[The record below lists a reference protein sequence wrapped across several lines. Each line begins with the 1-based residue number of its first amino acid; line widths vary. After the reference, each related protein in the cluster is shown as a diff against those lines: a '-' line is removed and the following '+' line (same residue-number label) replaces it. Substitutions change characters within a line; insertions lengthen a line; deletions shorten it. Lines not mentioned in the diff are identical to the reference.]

1 MQKKLLAV
9 AVAGAMFSPLAM
21 AQSSVTISGV
31 FKVGVDNVKIGNPR
45 SAAFGAATSAAGGVA
60 RTGLN
65 TNEWRVTDNS
75 SRMIFGI
82 TEDIGG
88 GLFGIAQLDAR
99 FQPDDAGGNFAESG
113 NTWVGVRSNTLGT
126 LTFGRHDLHYGKQPD
141 DIAAKAGALMAS
153 SVSLMDYT
161 YLTGAVAAG
170 LAPAAVGPAGPTIA
184 IANATRTPNVVR
196 YDTPNFGG
204 FAATIAYSTSAFG
217 DESDMRTGGRKGN
230 AWNFNPSFTSG
241 PFQVGASL
249 WKAKG
254 DATATAATLSGFN
267 QDSLALYGY
276 YRLGAFK
283 VGAAF
288 NNSEVEAIAGGV
300 TTAIVDRRN
309 WTIPVSWSMGPHNVY
324 AHYTKAGK
332 DKAAAALPVPVN
344 DTEAKMWAFAYV
356 YDLSKRTSVGV
367 TYAAIDN
374 KTNASYNLFTNTGS
388 LGTGSSIATPGEDPK
403 LLAFTVRHG
412 F

>member
-1 MQKKLLAV
+1 LGVAAKARRRNDKTEGMTPFMQKKLLAV

-31 FKVGVDNVKIGNPR
+31 FKVGVDNIKIGNP
-45 SAAFGAATSAAGGVA
+45 GVA
-60 RTGLN
+60 RTGMN
-65 TNEWRVTDNS
+65 HNEWRVTDNS
-75 SRMIFGI
+75 SRIIFGI

-88 GLFGIAQLDAR
+88 GLSGIAQLDVR
-99 FQPDDAGGNFAESG
+99 PTLDDSGVTGAALTSSATAGGNS
-113 NTWVGVRSNTLGT
+113 WVGVRSSTLGT
-126 LTFGRHDLHYGKQPD
+126 ITLGRHDLHYGKQPD
-141 DIAAKAGALMAS
+141 DIASKAGALMAAA
-153 SVSLMDYT
+153 VSLMDYT
-161 YLTGAVAAG
+161 RLGG
-170 LAPAAVGPAGPTIA
+170 S

-204 FAATIAYSTSAFG
+204 FAATIAYSTSPFG
-217 DESDMRTGGRKGN
+217 NESDLTTSARKGN

-241 PFQVGASL
+241 PFQVGASM

-254 DATATAATLSGFN
+254 DGAGVGPAAVTVD
-267 QDSLALYGY
+267 QDSLSLYGY

-283 VGAAF
+283 VGAAL
-288 NNSEVEAIAGGV
+288 NDSEVEGSVGGV
-300 TTAIVDRRN
+300 TAAVADRRN
-309 WTIPVSWSMGPHNVY
+309 WTIPVSWSMGSHNLY

-332 DKAAAALPVPVN
+332 DKAAEAAGIT

-367 TYAAIDN
+367 TYASIDN
-374 KTNASYNLFTNTGS
+374 KTNAAYNFFTNAGS
-388 LGTGSSIATPGEDPK
+388 LGSAGSAPTFGEDPK
-403 LLAFTVRHG
+403 LLAFTVRHA

>member
-1 MQKKLLAV
+1 
-9 AVAGAMFSPLAM
+9 MFSPLAM

-31 FKVGVDNVKIGNPR
+31 FKVGLDNIKIGNP
-45 SAAFGAATSAAGGVA
+45 ALA
-60 RTGLN
+60 RAGLN
-65 TNEWRVTDNS
+65 KNEWRITDNS
-75 SRMIFGI
+75 SRIIFGI
-82 TEDIGG
+82 SEDIGG
-88 GLFGIAQLDAR
+88 GLYGIAQLDVR
-99 FQPDDAGGNFAESG
+99 PQLDDAGETNVAAGNS
-113 NTWVGVRSNTLGT
+113 WVGVRSNTLGT

-141 DIAAKAGALMAS
+141 DIASKAGALMATA
-153 SVSLMDYT
+153 VSLMDYT
-161 YLTGAVAAG
+161 RTAA
-170 LAPAAVGPAGPTIA
+170 P
-184 IANATRTPNVVR
+184 IANATRTPNVIR
-196 YDTPNFGG
+196 YDTPTFGG
-204 FAATIAYSTSAFG
+204 FAATIAYSTSPFG
-217 DESDMRTGGRKGN
+217 NESDMSTSGRKGN

-254 DATATAATLSGFN
+254 DGAAGVPLTAVN
-267 QDSLALYGY
+267 QDSLVLYGY

-288 NNSEVEAIAGGV
+288 NDSEVEAVAAGV
-300 TTAIVDRRN
+300 TANVADRRN
-309 WTIPVSWSMGPHNVY
+309 WTIPVSWSMGSHNVY

-332 DKAAAALPVPVN
+332 DKAAEAAGIT

-374 KTNASYNLFTNTGS
+374 KTNAAYNFFTNTGS
-388 LGTGSSIATPGEDPK
+388 LGTPASIAAAGEDPK
-403 LLAFTVRHG
+403 LLAFTVRHA

>member
-31 FKVGVDNVKIGNPR
+31 FKVGIDNVKIGNP
-45 SAAFGAATSAAGGVA
+45 GAARA
-60 RTGLN
+60 GLN
-65 TNEWRVTDNS
+65 TNEWRLTDNS
-75 SRMIFGI
+75 SRIIFGI

-88 GLFGIAQLDAR
+88 GLYGIAQLDAR
-99 FQPDDAGGNFAESG
+99 PQLDDASNGSIDGGNS
-113 NTWVGVRSNTLGT
+113 WVGVRSNTLGT

-141 DIAAKAGALMAS
+141 DIASKAGALMATA
-153 SVSLMDYT
+153 VSLMDYT
-161 YLTGAVAAG
+161 W
-170 LAPAAVGPAGPTIA
+170 VGGS
-184 IANATRTPNVVR
+184 IANATRTPNVIR

-204 FAATIAYSTSAFG
+204 FAATIAYSTSPFG
-217 DESDMRTGGRKGN
+217 NESDMATGGRKGN

-254 DATATAATLSGFN
+254 DGAAGVPLTAVN
-267 QDSLALYGY
+267 QDSLVLYGY

-288 NNSEVEAIAGGV
+288 NDSEVEAVAAGV
-300 TTAIVDRRN
+300 TANVADRRN
-309 WTIPVSWSMGPHNVY
+309 WTIPVSWSMGSHNVY

-332 DKAAAALPVPVN
+332 DKAAEAAGIT

-374 KTNASYNLFTNTGS
+374 KTNAAYNFFTNTGS
-388 LGTGSSIATPGEDPK
+388 LGTPASIAAAGEDPK
-403 LLAFTVRHG
+403 LLAFTVRHA